1 MTSTVKVQKHQDHV
15 AIKVKVKFKNPQTG
29 DTIREEIITDTIE
42 RSFVIF
48 DTQSLEIEEIPS
60 INK

>member
-1 MTSTVKVQKHQDHV
+1 MTSTVKVQRHQDHV
-15 AIKVKVKFKNPQTG
+15 AIKVKFKNPQTG
-29 DTIREEIITDTIE
+29 DTMREEIITDTIE

>member
-15 AIKVKVKFKNPQTG
+15 AIKVKFKNPQTG
-29 DTIREEIITDTIE
+29 DVIREDIITDTVE

-48 DTQSLEIEEIPS
+48 DTQSLEIEEISS

>member
-15 AIKVKVKFKNPQTG
+15 AIKVKFKNPQTG
-29 DTIREEIITDTIE
+29 DIIREDIITDTIE

>member
-15 AIKVKVKFKNPQTG
+15 AIKVKFKNPQTG
-29 DTIREEIITDTIE
+29 DTMREEIITDTIE

>member
-15 AIKVKVKFKNPQTG
+15 AIKVKFKNPQTG
-29 DTIREEIITDTIE
+29 DTMREEIITDTIE

-48 DTQSLEIEEIPS
+48 DTQSLEIEEIQS